1 MKWNYFLNKIIQTF
15 FWIFSQPQTMCAAA
29 PIRRKIVKI
38 MIMQFN
44 FSLRHFRIKALR
56 SVWQLNH
63 PVLHMRIRRR
73 KKSKSESS
81 RERASSLCCTWWSC
95 TTSITLWWCPR
106 SPIIRVGLTQVYVSG
121 ARPFANT
128 HTPCVYFG
136 GAPAAPCCSQCARI
150 TLFSVGVVVPH

>member
-1 MKWNYFLNKIIQTF
+1 MYKKNF

-44 FSLRHFRIKALR
+44 FSLWHFRIKALR

-81 RERASSLCCTWWSC
+81 RERASSLC
-95 TTSITLWWCPR
+95 TSITLWWCPR
-106 SPIIRVGLTQVYVSG
+106 SPIIRVGLTQVSMCLG
-121 ARPFANT
+121 PGRLRT
-128 HTPCVYFG
+128 HTLLVY
-136 GAPAAPCCSQCARI
+136 I
-150 TLFSVGVVVPH
+150 LVVLLLLHVVVSVQGLYYFQLV